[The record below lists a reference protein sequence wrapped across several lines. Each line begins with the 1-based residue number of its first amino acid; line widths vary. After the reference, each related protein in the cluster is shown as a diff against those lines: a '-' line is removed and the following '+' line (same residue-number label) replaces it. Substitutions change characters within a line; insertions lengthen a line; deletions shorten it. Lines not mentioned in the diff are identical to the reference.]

1 MNLTN
6 QIKQIN
12 KLKRRIEIDLLSDIS
27 IEDRIVLTYEYINI
41 IDLLNTLSADS
52 HEIFSIINLRYYDF
66 KRVKPFK
73 TLYEQANFINK
84 TSNNVIKVFSNTD
97 TFINPNR
104 IFYLD
109 HKTDISNKQKVNI
122 LNLFLKTIDTELS
135 DFFLSIKDNIIYHN
149 TKNEIYAK
157 AISFKPYDKYYIY
170 LNEYNKLSS
179 FTDIYALAHE
189 VGHLY
194 EDKFILDKPIKT
206 ISKYDNLYTEV
217 TSTFF
222 DTCFL
227 NFIYDNYNLDEAL
240 YLKEYKLNEI
250 LSCFK
255 TLNFLINNINILYN
269 DYTYKIPYYNQ
280 LSKEQKLYIKQTG
293 SYIDNIKYGYGI
305 LIGTYFANLYQKDK
319 VKALKLYK
327 DFINK
332 QCYVSSEELYNEYIR
347 NYNFLEEELVKI
359 KKVK

>member
-1 MNLTN
+1 MNTNN

-12 KLKRRIEIDLLSDIS
+12 KLKRRIELDLLSDIS
-27 IEDRIVLTYEYINI
+27 IEERIVLTYEYINI
-41 IDLLNTLSADS
+41 TDLLNILSTDS
-52 HEIFSIINLRYYDF
+52 HEIFSVINLRYYDF
-66 KRVKPFK
+66 KCVKPFK
-73 TLYEQANFINK
+73 TLYEQADFINK
-84 TSNNVIKVFSNTD
+84 TSSEVIRVFQDTN

-104 IFYLD
+104 IFHLN
-109 HKTDISNKQKVNI
+109 HKTDISNRQKVNV
-122 LNLFLKTIDTELS
+122 LNSFLKTIDTELS

-149 TKNEIYAK
+149 DRNEIYARTF
-157 AISFKPYDKYYIY
+157 SFKPYDKYYIY

-194 EDKFILDKPIKT
+194 EDKFILDKSIKT

-217 TSTFF
+217 ASTFF

-227 NFIYDNYNLDEAL
+227 NSVYDNYNLNEAL

-255 TLNFLINNINILYN
+255 TLNFLVNNINILYN
-269 DYTYKIPYYNQ
+269 DYIYKIPYYNS
-280 LSKEQKLYIKQTG
+280 LSKEQKLYIRQSG

-332 QCYVSSEELYNEYIR
+332 QCYISSEELYNEFIS
-347 NYNFLEEELVKI
+347 NYNFLEEELIKI
-359 KKVK
+359 KRVK